1 MKAILIEDNIQAQEL
16 IRGLIR
22 RHFQEIELVGTEA
35 TVVQGEKLIL
45 EVQPDLLLLD
55 VQLRD
60 GSVFEILDRIP
71 EQILQHAALVFITAF
86 GTFENIYRA
95 MRYSAIDY
103 LVKPIDESDFKQAIR
118 NAIDRREQMGL
129 VEQLRTFQHILL
141 QSRNGSVEKMPVI
154 LPRSVIEYVP
164 WREIIYI
171 EGEDNICRIHLTDGR
186 SLNSVRHLGHYRQL
200 LKDNSRFFRNSP
212 DDLPGF
218 GLALLGQGRAGGIC
232 SDLVGVR
239 DTLPMADKPDFAHK
253 TSKNSYS
260 CWKWAP
266 RPAGGELCKM
276 PATARRAGAGR

>member
-129 VEQLRTFQHILL
+129 VEQLRTFQQILL

-164 WREIIYI
+164 WREIIYF

-186 SLNSVRHLGHYRQL
+186 CLNSVRHLGHYRQL
-200 LKDNSRFFRNSP
+200 LKDNSRFFQVSKSLVINLDHLVRYHALEQVIELEGGFRLGASRRGGSQLMKYLRNG
-212 DDLPGF
+212 D
-218 GLALLGQGRAGGIC
+218 R
-232 SDLVGVR
+232 
-239 DTLPMADKPDFAHK
+239 
-253 TSKNSYS
+253 
-260 CWKWAP
+260 
-266 RPAGGELCKM
+266 E
-276 PATARRAGAGR
+276 